1 VHELKD
7 LGVIVSDDLKW
18 DKQCVAV
25 VKNANK
31 LLGMIK
37 RNFIDR
43 SKATI
48 LALYKSLIRPHLEN
62 CIQVWNPHLAK
73 DIKLIEGVQRT
84 ARKLVHGIENWK
96 YNDRLK
102 FLGLTRLDKRRIR
115 SDLVEKFK
123 ILNGFYNVNKGLFF
137 DLDDGRLFLQCFD
150 TVGWAAGR
158 ASGL

>member
-1 VHELKD
+1 MHELKD

-43 SKATI
+43 FKATI
-48 LALYKSLIRPHLEN
+48 LALYKSLIRPHLEY

-84 ARKLVHGIENWK
+84 ARKLVHGIEN
-96 YNDRLK
+96 
-102 FLGLTRLDKRRIR
+102 
-115 SDLVEKFK
+115 
-123 ILNGFYNVNKGLFF
+123 
-137 DLDDGRLFLQCFD
+137 
-150 TVGWAAGR
+150 
-158 ASGL
+158 

>member
-1 VHELKD
+1 MDAIQIQEVHEDKD

-25 VKNANK
+25 VKKANK

-48 LALYKSLIRPHLEN
+48 LALYKSLIRPHLEY
-62 CIQVWNPHLAK
+62 CIQVWNPYLVK
-73 DIKLIEGVQRT
+73 DRPIKLMEGVQKRAT
-84 ARKLVHGIENWK
+84 KLVHGIENWK
-96 YNDRLK
+96 YDDRLK

-115 SDLVEKFK
+115 
-123 ILNGFYNVNKGLFF
+123 
-137 DLDDGRLFLQCFD
+137 
-150 TVGWAAGR
+150 
-158 ASGL
+158 